1 MVFWVIRRKAGAEL
15 LLLMSF
21 GKVTEDVY
29 IFLVLP
35 LGAEND
41 TFVLTV
47 IPNLFLLNRLLGHSL
62 VSGNW
67 AEANYFTFILS

>member
-1 MVFWVIRRKAGAEL
+1 
-15 LLLMSF
+15 MSF

-29 IFLVLP
+29 IFLIP
-35 LGAEND
+35 SGAEND
-41 TFVLTV
+41 TFVLPV